1 MEHKNHAVATHFA
14 EYLVGSMLQR
24 SGADFL
30 HVQSA
35 QGNAVDFLVRDGD
48 RHIAIQV
55 KYAADSKNV
64 SDIWKAWLSG
74 TVDAASGDSTSRK
87 FNRANDDFHSPHLVI
102 VTGAGE
108 TVFTD
113 DATARFL
120 ETDSRTSLAILT
132 PPAEIAK
139 HNAIS
144 SAR

>member
-1 MEHKNHAVATHFA
+1 MEQKNHAVAAHFA

-30 HVQSA
+30 RVQSA
-35 QGNAVDFLVRDGD
+35 QGSAVDFLVRDGD
-48 RHIAIQV
+48 RHIAIEV
-55 KYAADSKNV
+55 KYAADPKNI
-64 SDIWKAWLSG
+64 SDMWNAWLSR
-74 TVDAASGDSTSRK
+74 TVNAAHGANGDFRST
-87 FNRANDDFHSPHLVI
+87 HLVI

-113 DATARFL
+113 AATARFL
-120 ETDSRTSLAILT
+120 RTDSRTSLEILT

-144 SAR
+144 SAK